1 MDHFTNQHL
10 VFLMPERDKII
21 FKVPLSSY
29 YMNDQK
35 RKYKAC
41 LPTDQKRKYKACLPT
56 VSLFSVDN
64 ELRNEL
70 PNRGKPKESASQKFH
85 SQSDAPVGSQSSSW
99 PLVPEVLV

>member
-29 YMNDQK
+29 YMN
-35 RKYKAC
+35 
-41 LPTDQKRKYKACLPT
+41 DQKRKYKACLPT